1 MQPTSLRVYFNFQSN
16 KKFFRDYFSTCLVSG
31 GPPTRGR
38 FVSRSFSDL
47 PRLRYLSWHP
57 ASPLPLYFPHGAS
70 LSLTSLS
77 FLSSQPPSLVLIV
90 ADSPYLLYDL
100 SPAIC
105 YAYLHPRWAILPS
118 SHPALPHLFHEIPRE
133 NDGTFARYI
142 TAARGR

>member
-47 PRLRYLSWHP
+47 PRLHYLSWHP

-77 FLSSQPPSLVLIV
+77 FISSQPPPLVLIV
-90 ADSPYLLYDL
+90 SLQILRTFYTTYLPL
-100 SPAIC
+100 SAT
-105 YAYLHPRWAILPS
+105 L
-118 SHPALPHLFHEIPRE
+118 
-133 NDGTFARYI
+133 TFAHVGRYSLPPI
-142 TAARGR
+142 PPSLICSTKFPEKMMVPSPDT